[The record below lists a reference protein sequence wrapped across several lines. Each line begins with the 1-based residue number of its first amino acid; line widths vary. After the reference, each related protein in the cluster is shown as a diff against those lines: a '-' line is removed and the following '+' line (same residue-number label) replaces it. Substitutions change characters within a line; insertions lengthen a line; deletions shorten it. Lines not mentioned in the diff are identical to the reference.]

1 MDIRQPY
8 IAAAVADLGFD
19 TFTEV
24 QTKVIPAARH
34 KQDVIGCSQT
44 GTGKTHAYLIPIFE
58 ALDLTNDSLEAVIT
72 APTRELAEQIYQF
85 ARHIAS
91 FSALPI
97 DIRRYTGGTN
107 RNRELERLATSQ
119 PKIAIGTPGKIHD
132 LARKENRLAIHQARI
147 FVIDEAD
154 MALDSGFLQDID
166 QIAAAMPEHLQM
178 MVFSATIPEALRPFL
193 RKYMNQP
200 TEIIIKPRELSS
212 LNIEH
217 VFLPI
222 KSKDRKNILV
232 QLMHLLNPYVGI
244 VFCNTKETVEDLYP
258 ELKQEGFNIIKL
270 HGGMTPRERKRVMK
284 EANSG
289 TYQYILASDIA
300 SRGIDIDGVSHVI
313 NYDLPRDMEFYVH
326 RTGRTGRADYTGLA
340 ISLYHADDD
349 AYVAFL
355 EHKGIDIHYKE
366 IRGGELVERR
376 ERGERAKRENVGHAF
391 NKHTSG
397 VKKNDKDVK
406 PGYKKKYHKKLQ
418 EARKKAIRKKRR

>member
-8 IAAAVADLGFD
+8 ITDALRDLGFER
-19 TFTEV
+19 FTEV
-24 QTKVIPAARH
+24 QTKVIPAARAG
-34 KQDVIGCSQT
+34 QDIIGCSQT

-58 ALDLTNDSLEAVIT
+58 SLDLSSDSLDVVIT
-72 APTRELAEQIYQF
+72 APTRELAEQIFQF
-85 ARHIAS
+85 ARQIAS
-91 FSALPI
+91 FAAQPI

-119 PKIAIGTPGKIHD
+119 PKIAIGTPGKILD
-132 LARKENRLAIHQARI
+132 LGRKENKLSIHQART

-166 QIAAAMPEHLQM
+166 QIAAAMPEQLQM

-222 KSKDRKNILV
+222 KSADRTTILR
-232 QLMHLLNPYVGI
+232 QLMGILNPYVGI
-244 VFCNTKETVEDLYP
+244 VFCNTKETVETLYP
-258 ELKQEGFNIIKL
+258 ELKAAGFNIIKL

-284 EANSG
+284 EANDG

-349 AYVAFL
+349 AYLAFL
-355 EHKGIDIHYKE
+355 ENKGIEIHYKE
-366 IRGGELVERR
+366 IRQGELVERR
-376 ERGERAKRENVGHAF
+376 ERAQRVKRENVGHGF

-397 VKKNDKDVK
+397 VKKNDKTVK

-418 EARKKAIRKKRR
+418 EARKKAARKKRR